1 MSIPIP
7 ITSLLGLAY
16 IIAACF
22 LYISLSSILS
32 SRQNT
37 AKARQLKCQDPP
49 ELKSRY
55 LIGTDLLLRL
65 RSADKAKLF
74 PVGLIQRFVDVGDT
88 TYKYTLPGG
97 HYHHVSTMDSKNILA
112 NLATQLKDFDLGS
125 TRRRKFLFARE
136 QVSDLN
142 LEETHVQNL
151 MRALNLSLTSGN
163 WIESVDLGV
172 LFIRLTLDSATEFFI

>member
-55 LIGTDLLLRL
+55 PIGTDLLLRL

-74 PVGLIQRFVDVGDT
+74 PVDLIQRFVDVGDT

-125 TRRRKFLFARE
+125 TRRRKFL
-136 QVSDLN
+136 VSTTGFLILPSPAPHPIPSVTFHVVSSN
-142 LEETHVQNL
+142 SYKFPKLETN
-151 MRALNLSLTSGN
+151 
-163 WIESVDLGV
+163 
-172 LFIRLTLDSATEFFI
+172 DSSTPK